1 VPDVGFTNL
10 LGVLAVAVVAP
21 LLLGFAPR
29 LRVPA
34 VVLEIALGVVVGPA
48 VLGLLDV
55 DLAVQIVALL
65 GLAML
70 LFLAGLEIEV
80 SKLRGPVL
88 RLAVLGFAVSLL
100 VGWISGVGLVAVGW
114 VDDALLLAVTVSATS
129 LGLIVP
135 VLKDAGL
142 VNTGLGQSTIAAS
155 SLADFGAVLML
166 SLLFSADSTG
176 TGTKLVLLAVFGGLV
191 VVICLAAALTS
202 RSMRL
207 ADTLVRLQDTSA
219 EIRVRIAML
228 LLLCLVVLA
237 ERFGLESI
245 LGAFLAGAA
254 VAVLDRDATSHP
266 QFRTKLEAVGYGFLV
281 PVFFVSSGMRLDVD
295 ALVQSPSQL
304 LRVPVFLLVLV
315 LARGLPALLA
325 LRQNGPRGTVV
336 AALLQ
341 ATSLPFIVTATQ
353 IGVLTG
359 RMAAPTATAL
369 VCAGLLSV
377 LVFPA
382 AAVALAGPT
391 MRARA
396 GTAPVNR

>member
-1 VPDVGFTNL
+1 MPDIGFTNL

-34 VVLEIALGVVVGPA
+34 VVLEIALGVIVGPA

-70 LFLAGLEIEV
+70 LFLAGLEIDV
-80 SKLRGPVL
+80 SRLKGAAL
-88 RLAVLGFAVSLL
+88 RLAVLGFVVSLL
-100 VGWISGVGLVAVGW
+100 VGWVAGLGLVAAGW
-114 VDDALLLAVTVSATS
+114 VDDELLLAVTVSATS
-129 LGLIVP
+129 LGLVVP
-135 VLKDAGL
+135 VLKDSGL
-142 VNTGLGQSTIAAS
+142 VDSQLGQSTIAAAS
-155 SLADFGAVLML
+155 FADFGAVLML

-176 TGTKLVLLAVFGGLV
+176 TGTKLVMLLVFVGLV
-191 VVICLAAALTS
+191 VVICLAAFVSS
-202 RSMRL
+202 RSMAL
-207 ADTLVRLQDTSA
+207 ADTLVRLQESSA

-254 VAVLDRDATSHP
+254 VALLDRDATSHP

-281 PVFFVSSGMRLDVD
+281 PVFFVSSGMRLDVR
-295 ALVQSPSQL
+295 ALVDDPAQL
-304 LRVPVFLLVLV
+304 QRVPVFLLVLV

-336 AALLQ
+336 VALLQ

-359 RMAAPTATAL
+359 RMAASTATGL

-377 LVFPA
+377 LFFPA
-382 AAVALAGPT
+382 AAVSVAGSAP
-391 MRARA
+391 MARQER
-396 GTAPVNR
+396 T